1 MPFDKPFSSKGSSMQ
16 KPVPAGDM
24 QSLFVHHRWSP
35 YAFSDQPVPGDVL
48 RAIFEAARWAPSSS
62 NLQPWTYIVATKENP
77 AEFDKLR
84 SVLVEFNATWTKH
97 GPVLAISVARVK
109 NEKDGQ
115 PNRLALHDVGSATAQ
130 LTAEAVAR
138 GLFVHQMAG
147 FDSDKARKTYNIPDG
162 WEPVAAI
169 ALGYPGDPQSLPDKL
184 RERELGPRVRKPL
197 AEFVMSDTWGHT
209 ASFIPK

>member
-1 MPFDKPFSSKGSSMQ
+1 MQ
-16 KPVPAGDM
+16 KPAPAEDI

-35 YAFSDQPVPGDVL
+35 YAFSDKIVPPNVL

-62 NLQPWTYIVATKENP
+62 YLQPWSYMVATKDNP
-77 AEFDKLR
+77 AEFEKLR
-84 SVLVEFNATWTKH
+84 SVLVDFNAAWTENI
-97 GPVLAISVARVK
+97 PVLAISLGRVK

-130 LTAEAVAR
+130 LTAEAIAR

-147 FDSDKARKTYNIPDG
+147 FDTDKARTTFHIPED
-162 WEPVAAI
+162 WHPVAAI
-169 ALGYPGDPQSLPDKL
+169 AIGYPGDPQSLPDKL

-197 AEFVMSDTWGHT
+197 SEFVMSDTWGHT
-209 ASFIPK
+209 ASFVPE